1 MQVFEDE
8 SLCYIDQER
17 VRYITPTFNNGSK
30 LEFHIA
36 PNNAYSAGLES
47 SFRISDNFCSISNPF
62 SVICAKVALSLWS
75 TFHLN

>member
-1 MQVFEDE
+1 MIISIFLFFKIFKINLAFMQVFEDE

-30 LEFHIA
+30 LEFCIS

-47 SFRISDNFCSISNPF
+47 RF
-62 SVICAKVALSLWS
+62 
-75 TFHLN
+75 